1 MGTSELPYRYR
12 INGTLNTSDGVLA
25 NMEKLA
31 NSAASWISFDMFTGK
46 WDVVINKAESVSA
59 EFNDSNIIGSIQLNI
74 LGLKDMYNS
83 VEVQFPHSDLNGQ
96 KDYIR
101 ISIPAED
108 RLPGEPD
115 NNLTINYDLLSDP
128 VQAQFLGLVELKQ
141 SRLDKTIVFRAD
153 YSKINIPA
161 GAVISVTN
169 TTFGWTSKQFR
180 IVTVKEIS
188 DNDAL
193 HTEIT
198 AIEYDANTYSTDD
211 LYRYIRSNATGIIT
225 FGAIGQPD
233 APQVTKF
240 EGISRPGILIEAD
253 VPGGLVNGME
263 FWLTRDTTIGSDENR
278 NYNLI
283 GTVYGTGGQNLTQGD
298 TVEID
303 YDTLD
308 TGNLYVKT
316 RGINGDITGPY
327 SVPSGL
333 INYNAKQVTDAIGGN
348 TAVNDSAGNS
358 IGGLLGMNGLMWL
371 LNQLMSGG
379 NTSNTAA
386 TISSLGSLFGITG
399 NIANTLSGVLSNTG
413 TIAEGQTG
421 LRRLGISSTIYNA
434 QFNSIQMIPGTT
446 TQNPYSTDKRTYN
459 LDTFVAPYTGTYK
472 VNYNINW
479 GGSGDP
485 GPDGVVK
492 TSEIVITGKTLGQW
506 SNTGDSYVQL
516 YEDHNIT
523 GFFTANAGETIALKF
538 RAATDWG
545 GTRGSGSSASVWI
558 IATVDL
564 IPN

>member
-1 MGTSELPYRYR
+1 MATTEYTYR

-59 EFNDSNIIGSIQLNI
+59 AFDDSNIIGSIQLNI

-169 TTFGWTSKQFR
+169 TTFGWTAKEFR

-188 DNDAL
+188 DGDAL

-240 EGISRPGILIEAD
+240 EGVSRPGILIEAD

-263 FWLTRDTTIGSDENR
+263 YWLTRDTTIGSDENR

-283 GTVYGTGGQNLTQGD
+283 GTIYGTGGENLTQGD
-298 TVEID
+298 TVELN

-308 TGNLYVKT
+308 TGNLYVKV

-327 SVPSGL
+327 STPSGL
-333 INYNAKQVTDAIGGN
+333 INYNAKQVTDAIGAN
-348 TAVNDSAGNS
+348 TAVNNSAGSS
-358 IGGLLGMNGLMWL
+358 ITGLLGTNALLWL
-371 LNQLMSGG
+371 LNQLMSGNKD
-379 NTSNTAA
+379 NTSL
-386 TISSLGSLFGITG
+386 LGGLSTLFNITG
-399 NIANTLSGVLSNTG
+399 NTANAIV
-413 TIAEGQTG
+413 
-421 LRRLGISSTIYNA
+421 SSTSGTTSVVHASKYNA
-434 QFNSIQMIPGTT
+434 IVLTKGDEQTITLTSVVLPF
-446 TQNPYSTDKRTYN
+446 
-459 LDTFVAPYTGTYK
+459 TGTYK
-472 VNYNINW
+472 VRYFINW
-479 GGSGDP
+479 GGEQDGLTTKILKRSAIIIPGKTP
-485 GPDGVVK
+485 GP
-492 TSEIVITGKTLGQW
+492 W
-506 SNTGDSYVQL
+506 SATGDVDVPKF
-516 YEDHNIT
+516 EDHQIE
-523 GFFTANAGETIALKF
+523 GFIPGTAGESISLQF
-538 RAATDWG
+538 RYQTQDGTGSTGAT
-545 GTRGSGSSASVWI
+545 AIWI
-558 IATVDL
+558 IAEVMAVPTQYGV
-564 IPN
+564 

>member
-1 MGTSELPYRYR
+1 MATTEYTYR

-59 EFNDSNIIGSIQLNI
+59 AFDDSNIIGSIQLNI

-169 TTFGWTSKQFR
+169 TTFGWTAKEFR

-188 DNDAL
+188 DGDAL

-240 EGISRPGILIEAD
+240 EGVSRPGILIEAD

-263 FWLTRDTTIGSDENR
+263 FWLTRDTTISSDDLR
-278 NYNLI
+278 KYDLI
-283 GTVYGTGGQNLTQGD
+283 GTVYGTGGTNLTQGD
-298 TVEID
+298 TVELN

-308 TGNLYVKT
+308 TGNFNVKV

-333 INYNAKQVTDAIGGN
+333 INYNAKQVTDAIGAN
-348 TAVNDSAGNS
+348 TAVNNSAGSS
-358 IGGLLGMNGLMWL
+358 ITGLLGTNALLWL
-371 LNQLMSGG
+371 LNQLMSGNKD
-379 NTSNTAA
+379 NTSL
-386 TISSLGSLFGITG
+386 LGGLSTLFNITG
-399 NIANTLSGVLSNTG
+399 NTANAIV
-413 TIAEGQTG
+413 
-421 LRRLGISSTIYNA
+421 SSTSGTTSVVHASKYNA
-434 QFNSIQMIPGTT
+434 IVLTKGDEQTITLTSVVLPF
-446 TQNPYSTDKRTYN
+446 
-459 LDTFVAPYTGTYK
+459 TGTYK
-472 VNYNINW
+472 VRYFINW
-479 GGSGDP
+479 GGEQDGLTTKILKRSAIIIPGKTP
-485 GPDGVVK
+485 GP
-492 TSEIVITGKTLGQW
+492 W
-506 SNTGDSYVQL
+506 SATGDVDVPKF
-516 YEDHNIT
+516 EDHQIE
-523 GFFTANAGETIALKF
+523 GFIPGTAGESISLQF
-538 RAATDWG
+538 RYQTQDGTGSTGAT
-545 GTRGSGSSASVWI
+545 AIWI
-558 IATVDL
+558 IAEVMAVPTQYGV
-564 IPN
+564 

>member
-1 MGTSELPYRYR
+1 MATTEYTYR

-59 EFNDSNIIGSIQLNI
+59 AFDDSNIIGSIQLNI

-169 TTFGWTSKQFR
+169 TTFGWTAKEFR

-188 DNDAL
+188 DGDAL

-240 EGISRPGILIEAD
+240 EGVSRPGILIEAD

-263 FWLTRDTTIGSDENR
+263 FWLTRDTTISSDDLR
-278 NYNLI
+278 KYDLI
-283 GTVYGTGGQNLTQGD
+283 GTVYGTGGTNLTQGD
-298 TVEID
+298 TVELN

-308 TGNLYVKT
+308 TGNLYVKV

-333 INYNAKQVTDAIGGN
+333 INYNAKQVTDAIGAN
-348 TAVNDSAGNS
+348 TAVNNSAGSS
-358 IGGLLGMNGLMWL
+358 ITGLLGTNALLWL
-371 LNQLMSGG
+371 LNQLMSGNKD
-379 NTSNTAA
+379 NTSL
-386 TISSLGSLFGITG
+386 LGGLSTLFNITG
-399 NIANTLSGVLSNTG
+399 NTANAIV
-413 TIAEGQTG
+413 
-421 LRRLGISSTIYNA
+421 SSTSGTTSVVHASKYNA
-434 QFNSIQMIPGTT
+434 IVLTKGDEQTITLTSVVLPF
-446 TQNPYSTDKRTYN
+446 
-459 LDTFVAPYTGTYK
+459 TGTYK
-472 VNYNINW
+472 VRYFINW
-479 GGSGDP
+479 GGEQDGLTTKILKRSAIIIPGKTP
-485 GPDGVVK
+485 GP
-492 TSEIVITGKTLGQW
+492 W
-506 SNTGDSYVQL
+506 SATGDVDVPKF
-516 YEDHNIT
+516 EDHQIE
-523 GFFTANAGETIALKF
+523 GFIPGTAGESISLQF
-538 RAATDWG
+538 RYQTQDGTGSTGAT
-545 GTRGSGSSASVWI
+545 AIWI
-558 IATVDL
+558 IAEVMAVPTQYGV
-564 IPN
+564 

>member
-1 MGTSELPYRYR
+1 MATEIPYRYR

-46 WDVVINKAESVSA
+46 WDVVINKEEAVSA
-59 EFNDSNIIGSIQLNI
+59 TFDDSNIIGSIQLNI

-101 ISIPAED
+101 ISIPTID

-115 NNLTINYDLLSDP
+115 NCLTINYDLLSDP

-161 GAVISVTN
+161 GAVIAVTN
-169 TTFGWTSKQFR
+169 TTFGWTAKQFR

-211 LYRYIRSNATGIIT
+211 LYRYIRSNASGIVT

-233 APQVTKF
+233 LPQVTKF
-240 EGISRPGILIEAD
+240 EGVSRPGILIEAD

-263 FWLTRDTTIGSDENR
+263 YWLTRDTTISSDENR
-278 NYNLI
+278 SYNLI
-283 GTVYGTGGQNLTQGD
+283 GTVYGTGGVNLTQGD
-298 TVEID
+298 TVELN
-303 YDTLD
+303 YDTLN
-308 TGNLYVKT
+308 TGNLYVKC
-316 RGINGDITGPY
+316 RGINGDIAGPY
-327 SVPSGL
+327 SLPSGL
-333 INYNAKQVTDAIGGN
+333 INFDATQVTDAIGGN
-348 TAVNDSAGNS
+348 TAIKDNS
-358 IGGLLGMNGLMWL
+358 GSTISGLLGSNALLWL
-371 LNQLMSGG
+371 LRQLMSGS

-399 NIANTLSGVLSNTG
+399 NTASNTASILQAAGNATQSGNKLMIIADAGKTTVNGLAPSPSAVIMHSFTFTPTLS
-413 TIAEGQTG
+413 
-421 LRRLGISSTIYNA
+421 
-434 QFNSIQMIPGTT
+434 
-446 TQNPYSTDKRTYN
+446 
-459 LDTFVAPYTGTYK
+459 GTYK
-472 VNYNINW
+472 VDCIIDQNS
-479 GGSGDP
+479 SGARGADA
-485 GPDGVVK
+485 DIVGVAFQ
-492 TSEIVITGKTLGQW
+492 ITLGGTVL
-506 SNTGDSYVQL
+506 SNGNSGGNGTWYWNDYVL
-516 YEDHNIT
+516 
-523 GFFTANAGETIALKF
+523 
-538 RAATDWG
+538 TD
-545 GTRGSGSSASVWI
+545 I
-558 IATVDL
+558 VDL
-564 IPN
+564 AAGVTYNFAFYYNATTPSNPTTSLSFDLSWNVYTIGIA

>member
-1 MGTSELPYRYR
+1 MSTELPYRYR

-46 WDVVINKAESVSA
+46 WNVVINKEEAVSA
-59 EFNDSNIIGSIQLNI
+59 AFDDSNIIGSIQLSI

-96 KDYIR
+96 KDYIK
-101 ISIPAED
+101 ISIPTID

-115 NNLTINYDLLSDP
+115 NNLSINYDLLSDP
-128 VQAQFLGLVELKQ
+128 VQAQFLGLIELKQ
-141 SRLDKTIVFRAD
+141 SRLDKTIVFNAD

-161 GAVISVTN
+161 GAVITVTN
-169 TTFGWTSKQFR
+169 TTFGWVAKEFR
-180 IVTVKEIS
+180 IITVKEIT
-188 DNDAL
+188 DGEAL
-193 HTEIT
+193 QTEIT
-198 AIEYDANTYSTDD
+198 ALEYDANTYSTDD
-211 LYRYIRSNATGIIT
+211 LYRYVRTNASGIVT

-240 EGISRPGILIEAD
+240 EGVSRPGILIEAD

-283 GTVYGTGGQNLTQGD
+283 GTIFGTGGTNLVQGD
-298 TVEID
+298 TVEIN

-316 RGINGDITGPY
+316 RGISGDITGPY
-327 SVPSGL
+327 STPSGL
-333 INYNAKQVTDAIGGN
+333 INFNATQVTDAIGSN
-348 TAVNDSAGNS
+348 TAVNDSAGSS

-399 NIANTLSGVLSNTG
+399 ATADTVSGALQGVGSAAQAGTKLMIIASANSVAAVDAAPGN
-413 TIAEGQTG
+413 
-421 LRRLGISSTIYNA
+421 
-434 QFNSIQMIPGTT
+434 FNMYTT
-446 TQNPYSTDKRTYN
+446 TFTPTI
-459 LDTFVAPYTGTYK
+459 TGTYK
-472 VNYNINW
+472 MDVIIDQNSSGARGGRGVDWSEASDIIAVGAEILDGATSVVYTNSGGVGAQYWMDFAITAICNLTAGVTYTLTFNANVDTASNPTTHANFDISWNI
-479 GGSGDP
+479 
-485 GPDGVVK
+485 
-492 TSEIVITGKTLGQW
+492 
-506 SNTGDSYVQL
+506 Y
-516 YEDHNIT
+516 
-523 GFFTANAGETIALKF
+523 TIA
-538 RAATDWG
+538 
-545 GTRGSGSSASVWI
+545 
-558 IATVDL
+558 IA
-564 IPN
+564 